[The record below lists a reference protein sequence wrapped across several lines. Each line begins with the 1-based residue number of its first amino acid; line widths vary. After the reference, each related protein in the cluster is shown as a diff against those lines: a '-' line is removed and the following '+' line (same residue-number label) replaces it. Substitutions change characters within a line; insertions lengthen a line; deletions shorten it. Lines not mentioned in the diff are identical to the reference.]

1 MKHFGILGLVFVIPF
16 IFAAASPA
24 VPPPDILEPKGPPP
38 SVAHVPFR
46 LLFNAYDGDVTV
58 KTNLAKLEFQV
69 NTIDLRQPSEFLK
82 LGDTISNTPWK
93 LSNFVYKTRKNPQNG
108 EEEDVSEL
116 TLTNVN
122 TKQVVVLV
130 LRQVLDVN
138 APAPKK

>member
-1 MKHFGILGLVFVIPF
+1 MKHSGILGLVFFIPF
-16 IFAAASPA
+16 VFAATAPA

-38 SVAHVPFR
+38 SVAHIPFR
-46 LLFNAYDGDVTV
+46 LLFNAYDGDATK

-69 NTIDLRQPSEFLK
+69 NTLDLRQPSEFLK

-93 LSNFVYKTRKNPQNG
+93 LSSFAYKTRKNPQTG
-108 EEEDVSEL
+108 EEEDISEL

-122 TKQVVVLV
+122 TKGSVVLV

-138 APAPKK
+138 APKK